1 MLGPMEEW
9 VAAWRR
15 EPRGVASAAALCEL
29 AADRQIDVGDC
40 LQDTGIERRALTDP
54 AAEITAAQE
63 LRLIENLLAAV
74 DDPEGL
80 GLQAGARYHLTTYG
94 IYSYALLAS
103 KTVRDANAIAMQFVD
118 LTYAFTRISAV
129 ELPDGLT
136 TSFDDP
142 LVSMPEAVRRFV
154 VERDVAAAL
163 MIWREGIDPSVTPL
177 RATLRLPAP
186 RNPPGFEEVF
196 GLMPEFDAERSQLT
210 WHLDLL
216 DLPLPQASELE
227 ANRCVAQCAELLDRR
242 HARRGVSGRV
252 RDELLRSLG
261 RPPTQEKIARV
272 LHVSVRTLRRQ
283 LADEG
288 TSFRLLVEHTRRGL
302 AEELLGTG
310 RLTVEQVADR
320 VGYAEASSFVHA
332 FSRWHGVAP
341 RRWAQQQTA
350 GR

>member
-9 VAAWRR
+9 VAMWRG
-15 EPRGVASAAALCEL
+15 EPRGVASAAVLCEL
-29 AADRQIDVGDC
+29 AADRELDIGEC
-40 LQDTGIERRALTDP
+40 LRGTGIDRRALTDP
-54 AAEITAAQE
+54 TAEITAAQE
-63 LRLIENLLAAV
+63 LRLIKNLVAAV

-103 KTVRDANAIAMQFVD
+103 KTVRDAHAIAIQFVD
-118 LTYAFTRISAV
+118 LTYAFTRISGV
-129 ELPDGLT
+129 ELPDGLH

-142 LVSMPEAVRRFV
+142 RVPVPELVRRFV

-163 MIWREGIDPSVTPL
+163 VIWREGVNPSVTPL
-177 RATLRLPAP
+177 RATLRLPTP
-186 RNPPGFEEVF
+186 RDPVRFEDAF
-196 GLMPEFDAERSQLT
+196 GLMPEFDAERSQLK
-210 WHLDLL
+210 WHRSLL
-216 DLPLPQASELE
+216 ELPLPQASEL
-227 ANRCVAQCAELLDRR
+227 AAKTCVAQCAELLDRR

-252 RDELLRSLG
+252 RDELVRGLG
-261 RPPTQEKIARV
+261 RPPTQDEIAHQ

-288 TSFRLLVEHTRRGL
+288 TSFRLLVEQTRRGL
-302 AEELLGTG
+302 AEELLATG

-332 FSRWHGVAP
+332 FTRWHGVAP
-341 RRWAQQQTA
+341 RRWAQQQDAA
-350 GR
+350 G